1 MSYVRKPTN
10 EELRFLRSI
19 MNYQFMIDEAD
30 KVITDDVLLRVS
42 KNTGRIRAVLDG
54 ATGKTIAT
62 LVASTHTFN
71 LWLEGG
77 LRLHRVVPKPKL
89 RVVVFNEI
97 SDGVVEAKSTVFAKH
112 VLSIDEDLRSGD
124 EVLVVDE
131 DDNLLC
137 VGRLVLSPDEVMQ
150 LLVGPAVKVR
160 ECVKYE
166 SG

>member
-1 MSYVRKPTN
+1 MYYVRKPTN

-30 KVITDDVLLRVS
+30 KVLTDDILLRVS

-54 ATGKTIAT
+54 ITGKLIAT

-77 LRLHRVVPKPKL
+77 LRLHRVVSKPRL

-97 SDGVVEAKSTVFAKH
+97 SNDIVEARSTVFAKH
-112 VLSIDEDLRSGD
+112 VSSIDEELRSGD

-131 DDNLLC
+131 SDNLLC
-137 VGRLVLSPDEVMQ
+137 VGRLVLSPEEVIQ
-150 LLVGPAVKVR
+150 LLVGSAVKVR
-160 ECVKYE
+160 ECVRYE
-166 SG
+166 GS